1 MNIAA
6 RARSRI
12 GVGLLLAA
20 IVVAGACGGSGSAKG
35 GSALEGGGGTTAPSG
50 GDSKPI
56 SGGTLRMVHVSNPSS
71 LDPHTGGSGG
81 DHVSLYP
88 LYDRLVNFSADKLE
102 PQPGLAESWNY
113 PDPLTLVLN
122 LRQGVTFQDGT
133 PFNADAVKYNL
144 DRAKTLPK
152 STVKAE
158 TGSISSV
165 DVTGPYT
172 VTAHLSRPDS
182 ALILILADR
191 AGMMVSPTAAAAAG
205 DGFAQHP
212 VGTGPF
218 SFVEWR
224 PGDRLV
230 LKKNPNYWQAG
241 KPYLDGISIRY
252 LTDSQT
258 GNNALLA
265 DEADFK
271 TSVEPA
277 DVDNLKRQSGIVVSS
292 APSLFVDMCYGNFGS
307 GPWTDVRFRQ
317 AVNYAIDRSA
327 MNAALLFGEG
337 SPAAQI
343 VPEKHWA
350 YQTNLANPWPHDAAK
365 AKQLLA
371 QAGLTGTTLRVL
383 SPDGPGYQRRDEV
396 MQAQLKEVGINMT
409 IDIMETGASA
419 KSFFE
424 GLSHDMYCSGWSGR
438 PDPNQSM
445 SSIYSSKGY
454 FNAGKYVAPKL
465 DELIAAA
472 AASPDIPTRAKA
484 YGPLTSAIQEQAL
497 TVPIEFR
504 PSINGMRSRVKGFE
518 PNLYGKPDVS
528 FLWIKQ

>member
-1 MNIAA
+1 
-6 RARSRI
+6 
-12 GVGLLLAA
+12 
-20 IVVAGACGGSGSAKG
+20 
-35 GSALEGGGGTTAPSG
+35 
-50 GDSKPI
+50 
-56 SGGTLRMVHVSNPSS
+56 
-71 LDPHTGGSGG
+71 
-81 DHVSLYP
+81 
-88 LYDRLVNFSADKLE
+88 
-102 PQPGLAESWNY
+102 
-113 PDPLTLVLN
+113 
-122 LRQGVTFQDGT
+122 
-133 PFNADAVKYNL
+133 
-144 DRAKTLPK
+144 
-152 STVKAE
+152 
-158 TGSISSV
+158 
-165 DVTGPYT
+165 
-172 VTAHLSRPDS
+172 
-182 ALILILADR
+182 
-191 AGMMVSPTAAAAAG
+191 
-205 DGFAQHP
+205 
-212 VGTGPF
+212 
-218 SFVEWR
+218 
-224 PGDRLV
+224 
-230 LKKNPNYWQAG
+230 
-241 KPYLDGISIRY
+241 
-252 LTDSQT
+252 
-258 GNNALLA
+258 
-265 DEADFK
+265 
-271 TSVEPA
+271 
-277 DVDNLKRQSGIVVSS
+277 
-292 APSLFVDMCYGNFGS
+292 
-307 GPWTDVRFRQ
+307 
-317 AVNYAIDRSA
+317 